1 MMNKH
6 EKTTLEYYDRN
17 AAGYINDTVNADMQ
31 SLYDWFTGYLQCG
44 SRIFDLGCGT
54 GRDSKYF
61 MSKGYSVTAVDGSK
75 ELCDFASEYIGQDVR
90 CMLFEDLDYV
100 DEFDGIWACAS
111 ILHVPEAGLAD
122 VFARMSRAL
131 RKNGCIYVSF
141 KYGVGECERN
151 GRIFTDLTED
161 SLQKLIE
168 PVGDLVIAETK
179 ITGDVREGRDDEKW
193 MNAMLRKECY

>member
-1 MMNKH
+1 MMNEH
-6 EKTTLEYYDRN
+6 EKATLEYYDRN
-17 AAGYINDTVNADMQ
+17 AAGYIDDTVNADMQ
-31 SLYDWFTGYLQCG
+31 SLYDWFTGYLRCG
-44 SRIFDLGCGT
+44 SRILDLGCGT

-111 ILHVPEAGLAD
+111 ILHVPEAGLPD

-131 RKNGCIYVSF
+131 HGNGCIYVSF
-141 KYGVGECERN
+141 KYGAGECERN
-151 GRIFTDLTED
+151 GRTFTDLTED

-168 PVGDLVIAETK
+168 PVRDLVIAETK
-179 ITGDVREGRDDEKW
+179 ITGDVREGRGDEKW
-193 MNAMLRKECY
+193 MNAVLRKL